1 MLQFYKPNPKNTG
14 AACSFSYNKK
24 DKAVWVNFVKQ
35 SGWNSDT
42 RTGTFRG
49 SGPDKKAN
57 SKFNMTEIAG
67 LVHAIETAGE
77 YSNYHGNKDRNTK
90 FTFCPYLQNEKQV
103 GYSFKLAQSNS
114 ADGTNK
120 SFLIGFKFEESRLL
134 KQYLLTVINN
144 YSLESIEQSQQYK
157 NSNEYNKAPSDY
169 SKNLIPPQ
177 EKVEKVDSTM
187 DNNQSGNTDDIP
199 W

>member
-35 SGWNSDT
+35 SSWNGDSK
-42 RTGTFRG
+42 TGTFRG

-57 SKFNMTEIAG
+57 SKFNMTEVAG
-67 LVHAIETAGE
+67 LVHAIETSGE
-77 YSNYHGNKDRNTK
+77 YSNYHGNRERNTK
-90 FTFCPYLQNEKQV
+90 FTFCPYMQNEKQI

-120 SFLIGFKFEESRLL
+120 SFLIGFKFEEGRLL
-134 KQYLLTVINN
+134 KQFLLTVINN
-144 YSLESIEQSQQYK
+144 YSLESIEQSQYG
-157 NSNEYNKAPSDY
+157 NSNDYNKGSNNY
-169 SKNLIPPQ
+169 NKNPDSVQ
-177 EKVEKVDSTM
+177 KKVEKAASVA
-187 DNNQSGNTDDIP
+187 DNNHSGNTDDIP

>member
-35 SGWNSDT
+35 SGWNNDSK
-42 RTGTFRG
+42 TGTFRG

-67 LVHAIETAGE
+67 LVHAIETSGE
-77 YSNYHGNKDRNTK
+77 YSNYHGNRERNTK
-90 FTFCPYLQNEKQV
+90 FTFCPYVQNEKQI

-120 SFLIGFKFEESRLL
+120 SFLIGFKFEEGRLL
-134 KQYLLTVINN
+134 KQFLLTVINN
-144 YSLESIEQSQQYK
+144 YSLESIEQSQYG
-157 NSNEYNKAPSDY
+157 NSNDY
-169 SKNLIPPQ
+169 SKGSNNYNKNPDSVQ
-177 EKVEKVDSTM
+177 KKVEKAASVA
-187 DNNQSGNTDDIP
+187 DNNHSGNTDDIP

>member
-35 SGWNSDT
+35 SGWNNDNK
-42 RTGTFRG
+42 TGTFRG

-67 LVHAIETAGE
+67 LVHAIETSGE
-77 YSNYHGNKDRNTK
+77 YSNYHGNRERNNK
-90 FTFCPYLQNEKQV
+90 FTFCPYIQNEKQI

-120 SFLIGFKFEESRLL
+120 SFLIGFKFEEGRLL
-134 KQYLLTVINN
+134 KQFLLTVINN
-144 YSLESIEQSQQYK
+144 YSLESIEQSQYG
-157 NSNEYNKAPSDY
+157 NSNDYNKGSNNY
-169 SKNLIPPQ
+169 NKNPDSVQ
-177 EKVEKVDSTM
+177 KKVEKAASAA
-187 DNNQSGNTDDIP
+187 DNNHSGNTDDIP